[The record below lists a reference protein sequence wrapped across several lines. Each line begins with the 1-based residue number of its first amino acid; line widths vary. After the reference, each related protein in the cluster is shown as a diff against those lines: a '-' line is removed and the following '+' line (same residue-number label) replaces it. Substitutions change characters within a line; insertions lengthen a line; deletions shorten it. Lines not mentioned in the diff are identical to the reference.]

1 MAKLVRSRTNRKL
14 AGILGGLSEVVGID
28 AKMLRILF
36 LVLMFLTAFMPF
48 MLLYVLMIFILPN
61 EQDV

>member
-1 MAKLVRSRTNRKL
+1 MTKLVRSRTNRKL

>member
-1 MAKLVRSRTNRKL
+1 MTKLVRSRTNRKL
-14 AGILGGLSEVVGID
+14 AGIMGGMSEVVGID
-28 AKMLRILF
+28 ANMLRIIF
-36 LVLMFLTAFMPF
+36 LVLMFLTAFFPF